1 MLFQLD
7 ISKKRKKPSV
17 LETKSIKSKFI
28 NQQKIIIN
36 ILNQTL

>member
-17 LETKSIKSKFI
+17 LEAKSIKSKI
-28 NQQKIIIN
+28 YQSTKNN
-36 ILNQTL
+36 Y